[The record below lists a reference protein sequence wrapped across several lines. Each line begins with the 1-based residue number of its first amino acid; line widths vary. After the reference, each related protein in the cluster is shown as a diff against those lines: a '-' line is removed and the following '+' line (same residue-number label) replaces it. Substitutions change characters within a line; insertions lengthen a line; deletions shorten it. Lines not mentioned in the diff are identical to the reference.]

1 MGSKATGT
9 IVTLLDLTDR
19 DAQENDI
26 FPLQTETTWFTRDQ
40 DRKTIEFTPQ
50 VQTIPFRG
58 PAEFGQHFLFEIGS
72 ILTGDVLFG
81 AALQLELSHWLDDA
95 TRLQLEA
102 GTIRYTDPTQAWEYA
117 NSLGTACIQS
127 AELEIDG
134 KTIEKIDGDFTN
146 VVSLLFADY
155 NTQVGGGYDHLGR
168 VPIAMLR
175 EVATQATPRYIA
187 GPRSYPTEDGFIN
200 CPLPFFFSRVK
211 YQEALSMAAIKDGL
225 ARIRVVL
232 RPFSEIVRQVRGF
245 RDTCTSVPLGIPV
258 SFTNVA
264 TGAVTTV
271 TTNPVEPRMKSVSLL
286 THGAILNGEIRQRM
300 IYSPFETLHREVQ
313 TFSFDEPAKYV
324 VSKQSDTVLVQLPLE
339 ANHPVEEIL
348 WFVRRKGTGINNEWT
363 NYSDTLEQEWS
374 LASSAL
380 VKPLLVSAGLQVN
393 GIQYVQA
400 EEQYFRQHIAGKHSG
415 GYVAYSNFVY
425 GISFAET
432 PGKHQPSGSINAS
445 RANSIRLN
453 LEVRPPGG
461 VLDASWEIKVYCIG
475 MNWLRFQNGLANPVF
490 ED

>member
-1 MGSKATGT
+1 M
-9 IVTLLDLTDR
+9 
-19 DAQENDI
+19 
-26 FPLQTETTWFTRDQ
+26 
-40 DRKTIEFTPQ
+40 KTIL
-50 VQTIPFRG
+50 I
-58 PAEFGQHFLFEIGS
+58 
-72 ILTGDVLFG
+72 IL
-81 AALQLELSHWLDDA
+81 
-95 TRLQLEA
+95 
-102 GTIRYTDPTQAWEYA
+102 
-117 NSLGTACIQS
+117 
-127 AELEIDG
+127 
-134 KTIEKIDGDFTN
+134 
-146 VVSLLFADY
+146 LL
-155 NTQVGGGYDHLGR
+155 V
-168 VPIAMLR
+168 
-175 EVATQATPRYIA
+175 
-187 GPRSYPTEDGFIN
+187 
-200 CPLPFFFSRVK
+200 FS
-211 YQEALSMAAIKDGL
+211 
-225 ARIRVVL
+225 
-232 RPFSEIVRQVRGF
+232 
-245 RDTCTSVPLGIPV
+245 
-258 SFTNVA
+258 NVA
-264 TGAVTTV
+264 TAKETINVYSKFNLSDVGTQQINGIIIKLNSMSDKYTFKLNSIPGAFGEASVRRSIADARAGVKSILFTTV
-271 TTNPVEPRMKSVSLL
+271 DTLTVLKELETSDQKFEYDKSRDLTPLQGISSTFHGVFGSPEIQDFDMLVNQLKTQKEFFYGYTSNAVVPKLSADILVKHYGLNNGKVVLYKSQADLQLAVINKEIVFGVGSITEAVSDSNLKLL
-286 THGAILNGEIRQRM
+286 LRM